1 VTQPNAHVSARLRPY
16 VAGLAVEWLRSTPQ
30 ARHRRVEG
38 SLAFVDISGFTAL
51 TERLAA
57 RGKVG
62 AEELS
67 DLLDATFVTLLEQA
81 YGYGASLVKWGG
93 DAVLLLFEG
102 PEHAR
107 LACRAAFE
115 LRRTMRRVGRLRT
128 SVGVVQLRMSVGI
141 SSGVFDFFLVG
152 QRHRELLVTGPAAST
167 AAEMEQ
173 TAEAGQVVISGATAS
188 LLQPRC
194 VGAPAGNGLL
204 LRAAPD
210 VDPRSRCWPRAPG
223 IDLSTLLDP
232 SLAEHLRLDVG
243 DSEHRQAA
251 IGFLEVSG
259 VDDLITRQG
268 PAAVSIALQELLS
281 SVQDAC
287 ERHRVTFWESDISRD
302 GFKVMLVAGAP
313 RSSGHDEEALLRAA
327 RAILDAHSGSLHVR
341 IGVNC
346 GRVFTGAF
354 GPAFRRT
361 WSAKGDAVNL
371 AARVMG
377 KAGDGELLATSAVL
391 DRVRAEVDAMPV
403 PPFTVKGKQHPVSAS
418 RVRAVAAGHGQPA
431 TAQGPFAGRTE
442 QLAALGELIAGVATG
457 RGSAVAVTGEAGI
470 GKSRLVEQA
479 VAAVRPSVEVV
490 RANADSY
497 ENTPYAVVRR
507 LVRTVLGVAPDA
519 VDGVVIL
526 TLHAR
531 LRKDDRLLR
540 WLPLLGTALGVVVE
554 DSAETAAVQD
564 EFRRD
569 RVAAL
574 VVELLGRL
582 LIAPTVLFVDDV
594 QDADTASVHILA
606 QLSMADFDT
615 CLIVLAGQTL
625 PGALSHVRQLHL
637 APLSPTESSSLVL
650 SCGGMGFAPH
660 LLRSVVDR
668 ADGNPHFLCELTA
681 AAAQHNG
688 ELPDSLEELLTGRI
702 DDLDPQR
709 RSLLRACSVL
719 GVGFA
724 ADVLEEVLGEAVDEV
739 AWSLVE
745 PFVTADS
752 AGRRRFRS
760 GLLRDAAYEGL
771 PYRRRVELHGR
782 AAAAFERVLEG
793 GWDPEV
799 VAALSA
805 HCLSAGL
812 FREAWEYSLAAGRQ
826 AQQLYANTEAL
837 TFYDRALAAARRL
850 PDLDPS
856 QVAELMEATGD
867 VHARL
872 AELEP
877 AMGAYREAR
886 KKAPKD
892 EALLRARVAM
902 SAGVVATRS
911 GQSARA
917 LRWLGLAYREASL
930 LRLEDAAF
938 GALAARANVE
948 RAYLRHMAGRVAEAT
963 RLCDQAIAEAEPL
976 GAVVVVGRA
985 LLLQDMIAV
994 WSGREGDEARV
1005 LRALSL
1011 FEQGH
1016 DLPREAGAWNHL
1028 GITAYFRGEWDLA
1041 LQRYRAAL
1049 AAHERAGDDWSAA
1062 LVTANI
1068 AEILLDQGRLDDAE
1082 PLAAEALRVWRATTP
1097 SDIGFGAALMGR
1109 IAARRGRFDEALVLF
1124 DEAKVAYAAMDER
1137 VELVAVELAAA
1148 EALLLQGAA
1157 VAASGAL
1164 ERIIA
1169 ELLATQSARTAS
1181 VGDHDV
1187 PLTPQ
1192 GVTALRLQ
1200 GCAAKQLAQDVVAT
1214 TLLQCSV
1221 DLARTLRSPQQIALS
1236 LRALEW
1242 ARGTAPDWRSEAGA
1256 LLASLGVV
1264 AVPEL
1269 PLRAARPALV
1279 VLPSQARSEDA
1290 LHRAR

>member
-1 VTQPNAHVSARLRPY
+1 
-16 VAGLAVEWLRSTPQ
+16 LAVDWLRSAPQ

-102 PEHAR
+102 PEHAP

-173 TAEAGQVVISGATAS
+173 TADAGQVVISGATAS
-188 LLQPRC
+188 LLPPRC

-243 DSEHRQAA
+243 DSEHRQVA
-251 IGFLEVSG
+251 IGFVEVSG
-259 VDDLITRQG
+259 VDALIARQG

-302 GFKVMLVAGAP
+302 GFKVMLVGGAP

-391 DRVRAEVDAMPV
+391 DRVRADVDATPV

-418 RVRAVAAGHGQPA
+418 RVRAVAAGHGQPT
-431 TAQGPFAGRTE
+431 TAQGPFVGRTE
-442 QLAALGELIAGVATG
+442 QLAVLSELVAGVATG

-479 VAAVRPSVEVV
+479 VGAVRSSVEVV

-507 LVRTVLGVAPDA
+507 LVRTVLRVAPDA
-519 VDGVVIL
+519 VDGVVIS

-582 LIAPTVLFVDDV
+582 LTAPTVLFVDDV

-606 QLSMADFDT
+606 QLSLGDFDN
-615 CLIVLAGQTL
+615 CLMVLAAQTL
-625 PGALSHVRQLHL
+625 PEALSHVRQLDL
-637 APLSPTESSSLVL
+637 AALSPAESRSLVL
-650 SCGGMGFAPH
+650 SSGGIRFAPH
-660 LLRSVVDR
+660 RLRSVVER

-681 AAAQHNG
+681 AAAQHSG
-688 ELPDSLEELLTGRI
+688 ELPDSLEEVLAGRI

-724 ADVLEEVLGEAVDEV
+724 PDVLEEVLGETVDEV

-760 GLLRDAAYEGL
+760 GLVRDAAYEGL

-782 AAAAFERVLEG
+782 AAAAFERVLEA

-805 HCLSAGL
+805 HCLAAGL
-812 FREAWEYSLAAGRQ
+812 YREAWEYSLAAGKQ

-837 TFYDRALAAARRL
+837 GFYDRALAAARRL

-856 QVAELMEATGD
+856 QLAELMEATGD

-877 AMGAYREAR
+877 AMAAYRDAR
-886 KKAPKD
+886 RRAPKS
-892 EALLRARVAM
+892 EPLLRARAAM
-902 SAGVVATRS
+902 SAGLVAARS
-911 GQSARA
+911 RQSARA
-917 LRWLGLAYREASL
+917 SRWLGIARREASAS
-930 LRLEDAAF
+930 ESGDHAF
-938 GALAARANVE
+938 VALGALIDVE
-948 RAYLRHMAGRVAEAT
+948 RAYLHHMAGRGAEA
-963 RLCDQAIAEAEPL
+963 RALCARAAATAEGVHAD
-976 GAVVVVGRA
+976 VVVGRA
-985 LLLQDMIAV
+985 LLLQDMV
-994 WSGREGDEARV
+994 DLWTGRGGDEARV
-1005 LRALSL
+1005 MRALAL
-1011 FEQGH
+1011 FERAG
-1016 DLPREAGAWNHL
+1016 DLSRQAHAWNHL
-1028 GITAYFRGEWDLA
+1028 GMEAYFRGDWDVA
-1041 LQRYRAAL
+1041 LDRYGAAL
-1049 AAHERAGDDWSAA
+1049 AAEERAGDDWTAT
-1062 LVTANI
+1062 LVSANI
-1068 AEILLDQGRLDDAE
+1068 AEILLDQGRLDEAE
-1082 PLAAEALRVWRATTP
+1082 PLAAEALRVWRATSP
-1097 SDIGFGAALMGR
+1097 IGFGAALLGR
-1109 IAARRGRFDEALVLF
+1109 IAARRGRWSEAFALLE
-1124 DEAKVAYAAMDER
+1124 EARDAYAAMDEQ
-1137 VELVAVELAAA
+1137 VELVGVDLALT
-1148 EALLLQGAA
+1148 EALLLQGNAA
-1157 VAASGAL
+1157 AASERLAVVAAGLADSA
-1164 ERIIA
+1164 A
-1169 ELLATQSARTAS
+1169 EGGLPATPQS
-1181 VGDHDV
+1181 VG
-1187 PLTPQ
+1187 L
-1192 GVTALRLQ
+1192 LRLQ
-1200 GCAAKQLAQDVVAT
+1200 GCAAKQLGEERRAGE
-1214 TLLQCSV
+1214 LLLRSV
-1221 DLARTLRSPQQIALS
+1221 DLARRLGSSHDLASALQ
-1236 LRALEW
+1236 AAAW
-1242 ARGTAPDWRSEAGA
+1242 AGVATEEARTEAAG
-1256 LLASLGVV
+1256 LLAALGVV
-1264 AVPEL
+1264 AVAAL
-1269 PLRAARPALV
+1269 PLRAARPMQV
-1279 VLPSQARSEDA
+1279 VLPEPRWDEAVVPAPR
-1290 LHRAR
+1290 